1 MVEHRLIERMAAMM
15 RRQYDSL
22 TATSAADPRFVD
34 DAADFIR
41 SYADR
46 CHHGKEEG
54 ILFRDLAGRKLA
66 ADHKRVMDELVAEHQ
81 FGRRTTARMVRALA
95 RYAEGELKAIV
106 EVATCVRTLGE
117 FYPGHIEKEDK
128 HFFMPAMEYSTRA
141 EQDAMLAEMSEFDR
155 KLIHEHFAEVVT
167 TWESRET
174 AAD

>member
-1 MVEHRLIERMAAMM
+1 
-15 RRQYDSL
+15 
-22 TATSAADPRFVD
+22 VD

-155 KLIHEHFAEVVT
+155 KLIHEHFAEIVT